1 MSFRDV
7 YGRTHQLDAPTVEV
21 IATRL
26 EARSNSDRY
35 MGMLHDYLGALDLTA
50 ARDVLALGC
59 GTGVEVRELLRQP
72 SFAGKITAVDIS
84 PTLIETGKRIAAQQ
98 GFADRIEWLVEDAQR
113 LGFPDAAFDVVIAH
127 TLISHVPEPDE
138 VIRQAAR
145 VVRPGGKVVVFDGD
159 YATLTFGTDAEMDN
173 KIISALIANPRVL
186 RRLPTMFKEAHLELV
201 DSRGW
206 ALTEIGHADFLLA
219 GLQSFSVLLPKAGA
233 ATPEEVEA
241 FVTRQLRASEEG
253 TFFGGYNFYAMIASR
268 GG

>member
-35 MGMLHDYLGALDLTA
+35 MDMLHQYLGALDLTA

-72 SFAGKITAVDIS
+72 SFAGKVTAVDIS
-84 PTLIETGKRIAAQQ
+84 PILIETGKRVAAQQ
-98 GFADRIEWLVEDAQR
+98 GFADRIQWLVDDAQK
-113 LGFPDAAFDVVIAH
+113 LGFPDGTFDMVIAH

-159 YATLTFGTDAEMDN
+159 YATLTFGTDPDMDN

-186 RRLPTMFKEAHLELV
+186 RRLPTMFKDAHLKLV
-201 DSRGW
+201 DSHGW
-206 ALTEIGHADFLLA
+206 ALTEIGHADFFLA
-219 GLQSFSVLLPKAGA
+219 ALQSFSVLLPKAGA
-233 ATPEEVEA
+233 ETPERVDA
-241 FVTRQLRASEEG
+241 FVTGQLRASEG
-253 TFFGGYNFYAMIASR
+253 TFFAGYNFYVMIGEQA
-268 GG
+268 G